1 VPNKTKTLLSDQSRE
16 TFNTMW
22 VIFHDG
28 SSRFTHIDKN
38 VFALVEDKD
47 ILEFQVMLSCATG
60 EMTHVLIENSM
71 FLQNF
76 VGNDYFARKYVPMTP
91 HTDTIVR
98 QGPPALEIPKASLF
112 RDVELPS
119 PCSNGQ

>member
-1 VPNKTKTLLSDQSRE
+1 
-16 TFNTMW
+16 MW
-22 VIFHDG
+22 IIFHEAN
-28 SSRFTHIDKN
+28 SIFTHIDKN

-47 ILEFQVMLSCATG
+47 ILEFQKQLARRTSL
-60 EMTHVLIENSM
+60 HPHKLIEHSE

-76 VGNDYFARKYVPMTP
+76 VGNDYFARRFIPMTP
-91 HTDTIVR
+91 RISKIVPLE
-98 QGPPALEIPKASLF
+98 PPKLEIPKASLF

>member
-1 VPNKTKTLLSDQSRE
+1 
-16 TFNTMW
+16 MW
-22 VIFHDG
+22 VIFHEPR
-28 SSRFTHIDKN
+28 SIFTHIDKN

-47 ILEFQVMLSCATG
+47 IVEFQKNLSKTTG
-60 EMTHVLIENSM
+60 QMSHALLEDSK

-76 VGNDYFARKYVPMTP
+76 VGNEYFARKFVPMTP
-91 HTDTIVR
+91 RTGTTAPPE
-98 QGPPALEIPKASLF
+98 PPALEIPRASLF